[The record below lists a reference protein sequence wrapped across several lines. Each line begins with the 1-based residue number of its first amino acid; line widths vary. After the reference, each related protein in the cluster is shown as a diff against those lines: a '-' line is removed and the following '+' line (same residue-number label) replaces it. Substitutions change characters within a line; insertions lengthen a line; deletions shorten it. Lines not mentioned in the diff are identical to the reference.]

1 MAKYKFRTNK
11 ELLDFLKKDSENAA
25 KILSE
30 AAESKLYDNV
40 DKKLYQDMD
49 EGNYYNRTNQI
60 LDSITSDYKSSI
72 NSYKIYFD
80 GRKITKKITK
90 RGMFNAHADFF
101 ANKVNKD
108 DLIGWLEE
116 GHYVPNT
123 DARKGAKFMKS
134 TKTWIENVLRA
145 IMNDSESG
153 LSLSA
158 SVEKNTVNV
167 K

>member
-30 AAESKLYDNV
+30 AVENKLYDNV

-49 EGNYYNRTNQI
+49 EGNYYDRTNQI
-60 LDSITSDYKSSI
+60 LNSI
-72 NSYKIYFD
+72 NSYRIYFE

-90 RGMFNAHADFF
+90 SGMFNAHADFF

-108 DLIGWLEE
+108 DLIGWLEN
-116 GHYVPNT
+116 GHYVPNKGY
-123 DARKGAKFMKS
+123 RKGAGFMKS
-134 TKTWIENVLRA
+134 TETWIKNVLRA